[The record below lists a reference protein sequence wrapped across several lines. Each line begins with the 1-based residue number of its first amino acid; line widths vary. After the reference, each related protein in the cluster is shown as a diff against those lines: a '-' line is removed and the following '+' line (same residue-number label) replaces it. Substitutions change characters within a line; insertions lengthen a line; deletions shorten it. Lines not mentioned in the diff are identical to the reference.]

1 MILKITPIQRSLM
14 RHPTLSHTLSFLLV
28 LLLAPFA
35 RADVKLPAVLGSH
48 MVLQQEFPLPIWG
61 LADSGE
67 KVSVQLDDRAA
78 VATVA
83 DAKGNWRVDLG
94 PLKADGGKPHHLTV
108 TGKNT
113 VTLDDLLIGEVWLAS
128 GQSNMAKTPDKGQLG
143 DADQTQIRLLQVPAV
158 QARTFAKDVD
168 ARWAVCTRETA
179 GGFSAVAYFFG
190 RRLHADLKVPI
201 GLINASRGSTA
212 IEQFL
217 PPAKPGDRGGGAM
230 YNGSIAPLIPISVRG
245 VIWYQGEANRAD
257 GVAYST
263 KQRTLIEGWRKL
275 WGREFSFDLVQIA
288 PFKGYE
294 DKYDIPSLW
303 EAQLSAL
310 KLPRVG
316 VAVINDTAGN
326 MATIHPG
333 NKDKVGERLA
343 LWALAKDY
351 GHGDIEYCSPL
362 YKSMTVEGNKVRLKF
377 THAQGL
383 KTNDAKPPTEFE
395 VAGEDGKFA
404 AATATIDGQ
413 DVVVEA
419 TGVAK
424 PVTARHAW
432 RNTPIVNLVNGAGLP
447 CPSFHTDNWQGGSG
461 E

>member
-1 MILKITPIQRSLM
+1 MILKITPVQRSLM
-14 RHPTLSHTLSFLLV
+14 RYPTLSHTLPFLL
-28 LLLAPFA
+28 LPLLAPCA
-35 RADVKLPAVLGSH
+35 RAEVKLPSVLGSH
-48 MVLQQEFPLPIWG
+48 MVLQRELPLPIWG
-61 LADSGE
+61 WADSGE

-78 VATVA
+78 VTTVA
-83 DAKGNWRVDLG
+83 DAKGNWRVDLA
-94 PLKADGGKPHHLTV
+94 PLKADEGKPHRLTA

-128 GQSNMAKTPDKGQLG
+128 GQSNMAKTPDKGQLM
-143 DADQTQIRLLQVPAV
+143 DADQPQMRMLQVPAV
-158 QARTFAKDVD
+158 QARTPAKDVD
-168 ARWAVCTRETA
+168 ASWAVCTRETA

-190 RRLHADLKVPI
+190 HRLRADLNVPI

-217 PPAKPGDRGGGAM
+217 PPAKPSDRGGGAM

-257 GVAYST
+257 GLAYAA
-263 KQRTLIEGWRKL
+263 KQQTLIEGWRKL

-288 PFKGYE
+288 PFTGYG
-294 DKYDIPSLW
+294 DKFDIPSLW

-310 KLPRVG
+310 KLPHVG

-351 GHGDIEYCSPL
+351 GRGDIEYCSPL

-377 THAQGL
+377 SHAKGL
-383 KTNDAKPPTEFE
+383 KTNDAKPPAEFE

-404 AATATIDGQ
+404 PATATIDGQ

-424 PVTARHAW
+424 PVTVRHAW
-432 RNTPIVNLVNGAGLP
+432 RNTPKVNLVNGAGLP